1 MIRVVKGMDSMEWLT
16 IQQTADLFQVSIDTI
31 RRNLKDIPHIRIG
44 TQIRIPKNRLQG
56 WVDEQLNN
64 GEE

>member
-1 MIRVVKGMDSMEWLT
+1 MLIRVVKGMDSMEWLT

-44 TQIRIPKNRLQG
+44 TQIRILGLAKAFFL
-56 WVDEQLNN
+56 
-64 GEE
+64 